1 MASKYWIKLYHE
13 ILHDRKVAS
22 LEDRLWRRAV
32 EMFLLAG
39 EQNEG
44 GYLPQLADM
53 SWTLRIDIEQL
64 ETELNELTRIGI
76 LEFKDER
83 YFVRKF
89 EKRQEPMDKAE
100 YMRRLRDQEQK
111 QEHYQSLPPRYQPVT
126 VGNIESDIDTDIDT
140 DIDKRID
147 IDGDVTNPDGVYA
160 ELSIAFVNKTGI
172 PELAGGPEA
181 WFKSLKRMG
190 EAGVTVQDI
199 ENAVDILRDKDY
211 SIVRLASIENTA
223 ISEMSKRIKP
233 GKNTDRDAMY
243 ERIAKELADEH
254 S

>member
-13 ILHDRKVAS
+13 MLHDRKVAS

-39 EQNEG
+39 EKNEG
-44 GYLPQLADM
+44 GYLPPLVDM
-53 SWTLRIDIEQL
+53 SWTLRADIEQL

-111 QEHYQSLPPRYQPVT
+111 KEHYESLPPRYQSVT
-126 VGNIESDIDTDIDT
+126 AGHVESDTDIDT
-140 DIDKRID
+140 DIDIETEEEEKPNH
-147 IDGDVTNPDGVYA
+147 DGIYA
-160 ELSIAFVNKTGI
+160 DLSVAFVNKTGI
-172 PELAGGPEA
+172 PELTGGPSR
-181 WFKSLKRMG
+181 WYDSLKRMG
-190 EAGVTVQDI
+190 EAGVNADDI
-199 ENAVDILRDKDY
+199 EKAVDILRDKDY
-211 SIVRLASIENTA
+211 SIVSLRSIENTA
-223 ISEMSKRIKP
+223 IGEMSRRKK
-233 GKNTDRDAMY
+233 KNPTLDRDKY
-243 ERIAKELADEH
+243 VKGKFADFVEH
-254 S
+254 